1 MDAMKPQGVLLGVS
15 GVLFGVLVGWILGS
29 QRPAGPVTAPASVAA
44 AAPGPGSG
52 NTPPPLDIQRATD
65 LERQANARPADA
77 AVREALGNLYFD
89 AQRFD
94 LAIPWYEAALKIDR
108 RNVNV
113 STDLAV
119 SLFSTSEVDRALK
132 QIDHSLSV
140 DPRHAKTLL
149 NQGIIRA
156 WGKQDLDGAAKSWE
170 QVVAV
175 SPSSEEGKQAKQF
188 LDGLKAAHKGAG
200 GAPNK

>member
-1 MDAMKPQGVLLGVS
+1 MKSQGALLGVS
-15 GVLFGVLVGWILGS
+15 GVFFGVLVGWILGS
-29 QRPAGPVTAPASVAA
+29 QQAAPPAVVSGSPAPAG
-44 AAPGPGSG
+44 GS
-52 NTPPPLDIQRATD
+52 TSTSSAPPLDLQRASD

-77 AVREALGNLYFD
+77 NVRVELGDLYFD

-94 LAIPWYEAALKIDR
+94 LAIPWYQAALKIDN
-108 RNVNV
+108 RNVNA

-119 SLFSTSEVDRALK
+119 SLFSTNEVDRALK

-156 WGKQDLDGAAKSWE
+156 WGKQDLEGAAAAWE
-170 QVVAV
+170 QVVKVAPT
-175 SPSSEEGKQAKQF
+175 SPEGTQAKQF
-188 LDGLKAAHKGAG
+188 LDGLKSAHKGVG
-200 GAPNK
+200 GKRP

>member
-1 MDAMKPQGVLLGVS
+1 MKSQGAWLGVA

-29 QRPAGPVTAPASVAA
+29 QQ
-44 AAPGPGSG
+44 AAPVVSTSG
-52 NTPPPLDIQRATD
+52 MGAPEPAPSSSPAAPLDLQRAAD

-77 AVREALGNLYFD
+77 AVRADLGNLYFD

-94 LAIPWYEAALKIDR
+94 LAIPWYQAALKINNRD
-108 RNVNV
+108 VNV

-119 SLFSTSEVDRALK
+119 SLFSTNDVERALK
-132 QIDHSLSV
+132 QIDHSLSI

-156 WGKQDLDGAAKSWE
+156 WGKQDLAGAATSWE

-175 SPSSEEGKQAKQF
+175 APTSPEGTQARQF
-188 LDGLKAAHKGAG
+188 LDGLKTAHKTVSGKR
-200 GAPNK
+200 P